1 MAKDWEYAKAV
12 KWISEHGGTQKALE
26 TVKNYYMEKGF
37 KKGAASKNPVIALVG
52 VSCLAAG
59 VVVTCIGNK
68 IIAKKASKDVFDQAN
83 VNKAESEL
91 ENAMEQKT
99 TPGINMDGKSEE
111 SRLESIEED

>member
-37 KKGAASKNPVIALVG
+37 KKGAAS
-52 VSCLAAG
+52 
-59 VVVTCIGNK
+59 TCIGNK

-83 VNKAESEL
+83 VKKAESEL